1 MVGRPGHVKH
11 FHAARAIQAQGV
23 IHRVCSGHVQRGGL
37 VLLYDSGI
45 GYVGR
50 VVRAIAEGVHFVGRN
65 LHHVCG
71 IGRRAG
77 HVQIHVIT
85 RKVARAVLGVKQRET
100 VSDEVLAV
108 RGVRALQGVNIGPYL
123 AVHLLHGRTDVL
135 YLA

>member
-50 VVRAIAEGVHFVGRN
+50 VVRA
-65 LHHVCG
+65 
-71 IGRRAG
+71 
-77 HVQIHVIT
+77 
-85 RKVARAVLGVKQRET
+85 VLGVKQRET